1 MVVGVINGNLVSAL
15 QYLPESLL
23 VGYWRCRLH
32 KYWGDTRKY

>member
-23 VGYWRCRLH
+23 VGLEVSSA
-32 KYWGDTRKY
+32 